1 MRGGHAKQV
10 VYRYNGHLSSDEI
23 EFDAHGD
30 LAFTKGDI
38 IRRPGRNWR
47 VESTRMEEAR
57 GRKPL
62 PSLLVFLVDHP
73 G

>member
-10 VYRYNGHLSSDEI
+10 VYRYNGHLSSDEV

-30 LAFTKGDI
+30 LDFTVGDI

-47 VESTRMEEAR
+47 VESTRLEEVR

-62 PSLLVFLVDHP
+62 PSLLVFLVDQP